1 MCRKCLVLKRTAIN
15 MVMLRPSDKAYKI
28 AKAILN
34 KKGVKVN
41 PPKADKKLNVKS
53 PYLQH

>member
-1 MCRKCLVLKRTAIN
+1 

-28 AKAILN
+28 AKAVLGQ
-34 KKGVKVN
+34 KGVKVK
-41 PPKADKKLNVKS
+41 PPKAMEKMKLKG